1 MYFGNRDVY
10 GGVQGSSSDE
20 TATPWTRFKSS
31 LSQVIQMSPKRKRL
45 LGIGLLV
52 AVVVALSLPKL
63 LRSDQGIGV
72 ATAARQDTLRV
83 EAYVAA
89 PGPLEDRIYTTGS
102 IRANESVD
110 LVSEASGKITGIFF
124 NEGSA
129 VRAGQL
135 LVKINDADLE
145 AQRERAEV
153 RLSLAQKREA
163 RQRQLLERGSVSQ
176 DEYDLALNEVN
187 VLDAEVRVIAAQI
200 ERTEIRAP
208 FSGIVGLRYVSEGSY
223 ISPQTRIA
231 SLQSLNPVKVDFS
244 VPERYAGRVSAGH
257 EIVFQV
263 TGIDQMFRGRIYAV
277 EPSVR
282 QDTRSLQI
290 RAQSPNPNGLLLPG
304 AFADVE
310 LLIDRIE
317 SALTVPS
324 MSIIPEMEGR
334 KVFLYRDGLVT
345 EQSVVT
351 GIRTEQSVQ
360 VLDGMVAGDTVI
372 VSGIQMVR
380 PGMPVKIDRIN
391 S

>member
-1 MYFGNRDVY
+1 M
-10 GGVQGSSSDE
+10 
-20 TATPWTRFKSS
+20 
-31 LSQVIQMSPKRKRL
+31 
-45 LGIGLLV
+45 
-52 AVVVALSLPKL
+52 AVVVVLSLPKL
-63 LRSDQGIGV
+63 IRSDQGIGV
-72 ATAARQDTLRV
+72 AAAARQDTLRV